1 MKEFTA
7 VVYDLNPEEVILMFC
22 NGNYQHLDGMYLNGV
37 GVPENIEDEIS
48 SIFSGYEKMDSI
60 AWGKAIT
67 KAIQAGHKVHFISI
81 GEFL

>member
-22 NGNYQHLDGMYLNGV
+22 DGDYQHLDGMYLNSV
-37 GVPENIEDEIS
+37 GVPEEEEELLSLIYNNA
-48 SIFSGYEKMDSI
+48 EKMNSS

-67 KAIQAGHKVHFISI
+67 KAIQAGHKVHFISV